1 MFDLKTDCYLIFKAS
16 THMAQVKK
24 PQARTAILDT
34 ALRLFRR
41 QGYHATTLAQIARE
55 AGMSTANL
63 YVYFDSKLDI
73 LYAVYEPWMRA
84 RLNLLHEK
92 LKRIDQPSER
102 LRLVLRTLWKEI
114 PAEENGFVNNIV
126 QALSTAGAGEKYKPA
141 LLNWMEER
149 ISTMVREALP
159 AARHAMVDDTR
170 LAHLMVMA
178 LDGYSIHNH
187 INPRGVADDVTI
199 EAFANLLVGNPR
211 RRAARPRGR
220 RARRT

>member
-1 MFDLKTDCYLIFKAS
+1 
-16 THMAQVKK
+16 MAQVKK
-24 PQARTAILDT
+24 PQARAAILDA

-41 QGYHATTLAQIARE
+41 QGYQTTTLAQIARE

-73 LYAVYEPWMRA
+73 LYAVYEPWMHA

-92 LKRIDQPSER
+92 LKRIDQPLDR

-126 QALSTAGAGEKYKPA
+126 QALSTAEAGEKYKPA

-149 ISTMVREALP
+149 ISKMVREALP
-159 AARHAMVDDTR
+159 AARHFMVDDAR

-187 INPRGVADDVTI
+187 INPRGVADDATI
-199 EAFANLLVGNPR
+199 EAFANLLLGRPRPQAAPAR
-211 RRAARPRGR
+211 RRAS
-220 RARRT
+220 RA